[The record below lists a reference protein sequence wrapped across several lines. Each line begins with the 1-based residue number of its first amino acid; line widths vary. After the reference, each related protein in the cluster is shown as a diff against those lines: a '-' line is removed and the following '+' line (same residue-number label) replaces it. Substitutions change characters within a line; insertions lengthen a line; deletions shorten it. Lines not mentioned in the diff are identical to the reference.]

1 MHASVPDAL
10 RRRGAR
16 LATALVVAG
25 AAIAIG
31 LPGGTPP
38 GDAADRYVAGGPVA
52 ERSPVGAD
60 RAAAVLAAA
69 RTFRSRLG
77 LPEPAASRAERVTDR
92 FAGTT
97 YDEVTGTD
105 VAGRALHLQ
114 RLDDR
119 GRLVAAVAF
128 GWQATGGRPLAD
140 ARAAGARGG
149 RLAVDLGFAVAG
161 SPDVLKLPDDAG
173 WTVAW
178 PRIVD
183 GIPVPGDGIRID
195 LWADGRP
202 HAVVRTERAL
212 APRPA
217 TILAAAA
224 ARGRAVKELAD
235 LFGGRAAE
243 IGVSALALG
252 WVAPNDAFDAAAP
265 DAPGATLRLAWV
277 AEART
282 AGALAESLRA
292 VRLYL
297 DAETGALIGGDVLR

>member
-60 RAAAVLAAA
+60 RSAAVLAAA

-77 LPEPAASRAERVTDR
+77 LPEPAATRAERVTDR

-183 GIPVPGDGIRID
+183 GVPIPGDGVRID
-195 LWADGRP
+195 LWADGRM
-202 HAVVRTERAL
+202 HAVVRSERDL

-217 TILAAAA
+217 AVLAEAA
-224 ARGRAVKELAD
+224 ARERAASELAD
-235 LFGGRAAE
+235 LFGDAMESVRLA
-243 IGVSALALG
+243 ALG
-252 WVAPNDAFDAAAP
+252 LAWVPPNDAFEPAAP

-282 AGALAESLRA
+282 VGALADSLRA
-292 VRLYL
+292 VKLYL
-297 DAETGALIGGDVLR
+297 DAGTGELIGGDVLR

>member
-1 MHASVPDAL
+1 MHASVPNAL

-38 GDAADRYVAGGPVA
+38 GDAANRYVAGGPVA

-77 LPEPAASRAERVTDR
+77 LPEPAATRAERVTDR

-119 GRLVAAVAF
+119 GRLLAAVAF

-149 RLAVDLGFAVAG
+149 RLAVDLGFEVAG
-161 SPDVLKLPDDAG
+161 SPDVLRLPDDAG

-178 PRIVD
+178 PRIVE
-183 GIPVPGDGIRID
+183 GIPVPGDGVRID

-217 TILAAAA
+217 AVLAEAA
-224 ARGRAVKELAD
+224 ARERAASELAD
-235 LFGGRAAE
+235 LFGDAKE
-243 IGVSALALG
+243 GVRLAALG
-252 WVAPNDAFDAAAP
+252 LAWVPPNDAFEPAAP

-282 AGALAESLRA
+282 VGALADSLRA
-292 VRLYL
+292 VKLHL
-297 DAETGALIGGDVLR
+297 DAGTGELIGGDVLR